1 MLLGVHNVRPFVRFI
16 VGATLGLAAI
26 AVYLSVVGVTTVLDR
41 ATTLAPVVAILVLG
55 LVLVEGAADG
65 IGVWASVR
73 PLNGGISPSKSV
85 QFAFAGDFFDTL
97 SPAGPVTSEPIM
109 ARFFAVETETSY
121 SEALGVRGVA
131 KYVKSGAQLLVSTL
145 LVATLILLGPTPPF
159 LIYTLGGAVAL
170 LAVVG
175 LLLVVT
181 HAKLHGVVVA
191 VLATPVRLVSS
202 LYRSDPHDR
211 EDVEAAVERFW
222 VRVAAFRDAPVL
234 VALIAVGGIVEQVL
248 TAGALW
254 LALGGIGAPVAL
266 LPIVAVI
273 PLPQAASAV
282 PIPASLGAYDVLLGA
297 VLGLLTVASQADAAA
312 AVFAVRTFSIGSAL
326 AVGGI
331 STGFLRGWRP

>member
-1 MLLGVHNVRPFVRFI
+1 MRPAVRFL
-16 VGATLGLAAI
+16 VGVTLGAI
-26 AVYLSVVGVTTVLDR
+26 AIAAYLWVVGVGTVLGR
-41 ATTLAPVVAILVLG
+41 ATTIAPLFAVLVLA
-55 LVLVEGAADG
+55 LVLAEGAADG
-65 IGVWASVR
+65 IGVWASLR
-73 PLNGGISPSKSV
+73 PLNGGLSPRKSV

-131 KYVKSGAQLLVSTL
+131 KYVKSGAQLLVSTV
-145 LVATLILLGPTPPF
+145 LVVVLVLLGLTPSF
-159 LIYTLGGAVAL
+159 LVYTLGGAVVVL
-170 LAVVG
+170 FVVG

-181 HAKLHGVVVA
+181 NRWLSGGLVV
-191 VLATPVRLVSS
+191 LLTPPVRLLSS
-202 LYRSDPHDR
+202 LYRAEPYGR
-211 EDVEAAVERFW
+211 EDVTAAVDRFW
-222 VRVAAFRDAPVL
+222 MRAGQFRDAPGL
-234 VALIAVGGIVEQVL
+234 VALIAVGGIVEQLL

-254 LALGGIGAPVAL
+254 VALGGIGTPVAL

-273 PLPQAASAV
+273 PLPQAASVV
-282 PIPASLGAYDVLLGA
+282 PVPASLGAYDVLLGV

-326 AVGGI
+326 AIGGV

>member
-1 MLLGVHNVRPFVRFI
+1 VLLGVHNVRPFVRFI

-131 KYVKSGAQLLVSTL
+131 KYVKSGAQRITL
-145 LVATLILLGPTPPF
+145 DSSAGAALG
-159 LIYTLGGAVAL
+159 
-170 LAVVG
+170 
-175 LLLVVT
+175 
-181 HAKLHGVVVA
+181 
-191 VLATPVRLVSS
+191 RS
-202 LYRSDPHDR
+202 LRG
-211 EDVEAAVERFW
+211 
-222 VRVAAFRDAPVL
+222 RVARLHPVTS
-234 VALIAVGGIVEQVL
+234 GDEYRGIV
-248 TAGALW
+248 
-254 LALGGIGAPVAL
+254 
-266 LPIVAVI
+266 
-273 PLPQAASAV
+273 
-282 PIPASLGAYDVLLGA
+282 
-297 VLGLLTVASQADAAA
+297 
-312 AVFAVRTFSIGSAL
+312 R
-326 AVGGI
+326 
-331 STGFLRGWRP
+331 R